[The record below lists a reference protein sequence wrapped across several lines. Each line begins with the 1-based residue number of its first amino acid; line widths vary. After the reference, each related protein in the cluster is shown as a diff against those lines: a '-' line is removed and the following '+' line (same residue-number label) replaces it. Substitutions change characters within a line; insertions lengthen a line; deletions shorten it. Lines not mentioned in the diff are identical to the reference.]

1 MSQTSFRKRV
11 SPALI
16 TLLLFA
22 ALLAG
27 CAPAASTTESAPAS
41 GESTASEAASAAGG
55 DLTIGLAI
63 EPITLDPALVLYI
76 PDNLIAR
83 NIYDTLVNV
92 DGSGALTAGLATE
105 WSVNDAGTE
114 FTFTLRD
121 DVTFHDGTP
130 FNADAVKVALDRAAA
145 VTEISSAQ
153 TAISDYVSTEVVDA
167 QNVVV
172 TFSSAKPRFLQD
184 LATGA
189 FGIPSPTAV
198 ESGDI
203 AQNPVGTGPFTF
215 VEWVP
220 QDHITIARNA
230 DYAWAPPFAENQGAP
245 YLDTVTFRFLPEQ
258 GSRLSALQSG
268 EAQVVE
274 DPAAQEVAPL
284 LAEGTYVLQSF
295 SAPGMPSQM
304 MINVEKAPTDDLAV
318 RQAML
323 QAVNQEELVQ
333 VAFAGLQSA
342 AHSVLSPS
350 TIGYSAAAAELN
362 RFDLENAKALLEGAG
377 WVDSDGDGI
386 REKDGEKLTL
396 VYPAIPAYEEAFME
410 LLAAYLTAVGFD
422 VQIQTMDDA
431 GVFEFANAGEHNI
444 VNMGWMSS
452 DPGVL
457 DILFNSANI
466 EGGSAFSRFRS
477 EELDTALN
485 SAAVEMDL
493 DARNALYGE
502 AQQIIM
508 ENALTL
514 PVHNYDRVNV
524 MLPSVQGWSVDA
536 DGYTWF
542 GSVSL
547 AQ

>member
-1 MSQTSFRKRV
+1 MSRFSG
-11 SPALI
+11 SNSSSSYLLI
-16 TLLLFA
+16 FLLFA
-22 ALLAG
+22 ALVAG
-27 CAPAASTTESAPAS
+27 CSAPGASTPAS
-41 GESTASEAASAAGG
+41 GPAAEGETASSASGG

-83 NIYDTLVNV
+83 NLYDTLVHV
-92 DGSGALTAGLATE
+92 DPEGTVQPGLATE
-105 WSVNDAGTE
+105 WSVSDDGTE

-121 DVTFHDGTP
+121 DVTFHDGAP
-130 FNADAVKVALDRAAA
+130 FNADAVKVSLDRAAA

-153 TAISDYVSTEVVDA
+153 TALADYASTEVVDP
-167 QNVVV
+167 QTVVV
-172 TFSSAKPRFLQD
+172 TFNTPKPRFLQD
-184 LATGA
+184 LATSA
-189 FGIPSPTAV
+189 FGIPSPAAV
-198 ESGDI
+198 ENADF

-220 QDHITIARNA
+220 QDHITIARNP

-245 YLDTVTFRFLPEQ
+245 YLDSVTFRFLPEQ

-284 LAEGTYVLQSF
+284 LADGTYALQSF

-304 MINVEKAPTDDLAV
+304 MINTEKAPTDDLAV
-318 RQAML
+318 REAML

-333 VAFAGLQSA
+333 VAFAGLQSP

-350 TIGYSAAAAELN
+350 TIGFNTAAAELN
-362 RFDLENAKALLEGAG
+362 RFDLTNAQTLLEGAG

-386 REKDGEKLTL
+386 REKDGQPLTL
-396 VYPAIPAYEEAFME
+396 IYPAIPAYEEAFME

-431 GVFEFANAGEHNI
+431 GVFEFANAGNHNI

-457 DILFNSANI
+457 NILFNSANI
-466 EGGSAFSRFRS
+466 EAGSAFSRFRS
-477 EELDTALN
+477 EELDNALN

-524 MLPSVQGWSVDA
+524 MLPSVQGWNVDSE
-536 DGYTWF
+536 GYTWL
-542 GSVSL
+542 GGVSL
-547 AQ
+547 GQ

>member
-1 MSQTSFRKRV
+1 MLQTDFRRRL
-11 SPALI
+11 SLAAS
-16 TLLLFA
+16 LLLLVI
-22 ALLAG
+22 LLAG
-27 CAPAASTTESAPAS
+27 CSTPATPSAPVSEGDNTDVSAS
-41 GESTASEAASAAGG
+41 GGN
-55 DLTIGLAI
+55 LTIGLAI

-76 PDNLIAR
+76 PDNFIAR

-92 DGSGALTAGLATE
+92 NSEGALTPGLATD
-105 WSVNDAGTE
+105 WAVNDAGTE
-114 FTFTLRD
+114 FTFTLREG
-121 DVTFHDGTP
+121 VTFHDGTP

-153 TAISDYVSTEVVDA
+153 TAMADYVSTEVIDEQSVK
-167 QNVVV
+167 V
-172 TFSSAKPRFLQD
+172 TFGVAKPRFLED
-184 LATGA
+184 LATSA
-189 FGIPSPTAV
+189 FGIPSPAAV
-198 ESGDI
+198 ENADF

-215 VEWVP
+215 VEWVA
-220 QDHITIARNA
+220 QDHITIARNP
-230 DYAWAPPFAENQGAP
+230 DYAWAPPFAENQGAA
-245 YLDTVTFRFLPEQ
+245 YLDSVTFRFLPEQ

-274 DPAAQEVAPL
+274 DPSAQEVAPL
-284 LAEGTYVLQSF
+284 LADGTFALQSF

-318 RQAML
+318 RQAIL

-350 TIGYSAAAAELN
+350 TMGYNAEAAELN
-362 RFDLENAKALLEGAG
+362 RFDLENAQALLEGAG
-377 WVDSDGDGI
+377 WVDANGDGI
-386 REKDGEKLTL
+386 REKDGQNLTL

-410 LLAAYLTAVGFD
+410 LLAAYLTTVGFD
-422 VQIQTMDDA
+422 MQIQTMDDA
-431 GVFEFANAGEHNI
+431 GVFEFANAGNHNI

-457 DILFNSANI
+457 NILFNSANI
-466 EGGSAFSRFRS
+466 EAGSAFSRFRS
-477 EELDTALN
+477 EELDTLLN
-485 SAAVEMDL
+485 NAAVEMDL
-493 DARNALYGE
+493 EARNALYSE

-514 PVHNYDRVNV
+514 PVHNYDRINV

-536 DGYTWF
+536 SGYAWLN
-542 GSVSL
+542 GVSL